1 MKYIYFVSFLLIG
14 ILLFGCK
21 AKKYPYKYVT
31 YMSDPK
37 LKLPSDKIELFFTN
51 DSTGYFLNYLSK
63 DDVFKQEFIYNNSD
77 INFVCIKRVD
87 TINQNVVSLKPNDT
101 IVYVK
106 DKMYFLFRGEEKFL
120 LYFKKEKPNHINKW
134 YFNSSSIYK

>member
-120 LYFKKEKPNHINKW
+120 LYFKKEKN
-134 YFNSSSIYK
+134 